1 MLRVPTLPF
10 KLNQDRRRH
19 IPRQRPGTMVRMG
32 TTQQQTRAKLGS
44 LLLATKGGSRRRL
57 VTPDTGRSWVW
68 CPAVVDRV
76 DWMPRRVC
84 RLLACA
90 AVLVS
95 AQIPTARAAD
105 DPFEAA
111 NRRIYDFNRV
121 VQVRVLGPVAE
132 RYLSATTPRVRRSF
146 LNVLA
151 NLREPI
157 TAVSSLVAGDF
168 SLAANAAARFA
179 INSTLGLAGIKDRA
193 TKMGYPRHAFSLA
206 DAACSWGV
214 PSGPFIMLPLLGPS
228 TVRDAGALAA
238 QSAALDQTLG
248 ADAYLAWSGS
258 DLFVDYAQIHRDL
271 KRVDAAS
278 LDPYAVYRSAYLQ
291 RRATVCP
298 VDQSGQR

>member
-1 MLRVPTLPF
+1 
-10 KLNQDRRRH
+10 
-19 IPRQRPGTMVRMG
+19 
-32 TTQQQTRAKLGS
+32 
-44 LLLATKGGSRRRL
+44 
-57 VTPDTGRSWVW
+57 
-68 CPAVVDRV
+68 
-76 DWMPRRVC
+76 MPRRAC
-84 RLLACA
+84 RLLARA

-95 AQIPTARAAD
+95 TQIPTARADD
-105 DPFEAA
+105 DPFEAV
-111 NRRIYDFNRV
+111 NRRIFGFNRV
-121 VQVRVLGPVAE
+121 VQVSVLGPLAE
-132 RYLSATTPRVRRSF
+132 RYLSATSPQIRRSVV
-146 LNVLA
+146 NVLA

-157 TAVSSLVAGDF
+157 TAVSSLTAGNFD
-168 SLAANAAARFA
+168 LAANAAARFA
-179 INSTLGLAGIKDRA
+179 INSTVGLAGIKDRA

-214 PSGPFIMLPLLGPS
+214 HSGPFIMLPLLGPS

-258 DLFVDYAQIHRDL
+258 DFFVDYAQLHRDL

-291 RRATVCP
+291 RRAKICP